1 MLKFLKLPFRLT
13 SGILFSLEKLS
24 DKIAPHNPRKK
35 VTNAAS
41 GLLIGTSS
49 VFKQLMGAIA
59 GLALEPYKGAKKM
72 GLKGAFLGL
81 GKGLVGL
88 VVRPIAGSID
98 LITYTARGV
107 GNTPGMIYRNLF
119 RIY

>member
-1 MLKFLKLPFRLT
+1 ML
-13 SGILFSLEKLS
+13 
-24 DKIAPHNPRKK
+24 A
-35 VTNAAS
+35 
-41 GLLIGTSS
+41 
-49 VFKQLMGAIA
+49 AIA
-59 GLALEPYKGAKKM
+59 GLALEPYKGAKKK
-72 GLKGAFLGL
+72 GLKGAAWGL

-119 RIY
+119 RVY